1 MASGQSKGSL
11 RMDGMPLHAIIWIT
25 FVMEQNRLVCFFL
38 RSNYRYSNGVLEIV
52 GYHQTFYV
60 CYQYVSTSFWT
71 SPPTHTKKT
80 PGNKQNNL
88 TPEIWWSVAIFCIE
102 TLLNTWTMCWSVEWF
117 SFLIACFV
125 SMCIYI
131 IRYVRVE
138 AVICFVLC
146 SPFHLIIFLVILARS
161 HFLSSYVWSHCT
173 SFMWRDCDFFLQ
185 HYQKL
190 NWLSVLLFLNIW
202 RTQLISFKGIILFLS
217 AEIWLPHLKKE
228 EALRL

>member
-1 MASGQSKGSL
+1 MY
-11 RMDGMPLHAIIWIT
+11 PLLSEPPPPPPPLYTHTQKPLAT
-25 FVMEQNRLVCFFL
+25 KKKN
-38 RSNYRYSNGVLEIV
+38 LEI
-52 GYHQTFYV
+52 
-60 CYQYVSTSFWT
+60 WR
-71 SPPTHTKKT
+71 
-80 PGNKQNNL
+80 
-88 TPEIWWSVAIFCIE
+88 SVALFCIE

-117 SFLIACFV
+117 SFLVACFV

-131 IRYVRVE
+131 IWYVRVE

-146 SPFHLIIFLVILARS
+146 SPFHLIISLVICARS

-202 RTQLISFKGIILFLS
+202 RMQLISFKDIILFLS
-217 AEIWLPHLKKE
+217 VEIWLPHLKKE